1 MPDAGPG
8 ARPVG
13 RGRPCDGEPVDFRRL
28 SALAHPQPEAAC
40 TVTSK
45 ACVLRALQT
54 AHACACGPERWHDAR
69 WAGTASGWG
78 AVRPARLARGAS
90 AGSTPG
96 SRCLPPSSLRFLQ
109 ALVVVRHVLGQRACI
124 NVAASRASRSTP
136 CALRRAA
143 KLGGTGTRSR
153 LLLWAF
159 VVSRRRW
166 CFCLHKPRGA
176 WRLRRNAHSK
186 LFTHQCMRIAWGYP
200 RASGLPVVSC
210 QP

>member
-1 MPDAGPG
+1 M
-8 ARPVG
+8 
-13 RGRPCDGEPVDFRRL
+13 DFRRL
-28 SALAHPQPEAAC
+28 SVLAHLQPEAAC

-96 SRCLPPSSLRFLQ
+96 SRCLPPSSLRFLK

-136 CALRRAA
+136 CVQAGRETRGHGHTQPPATLGVCRLQATLVRLPAQTTGSLAPPPECALKIIHTTVHAY
-143 KLGGTGTRSR
+143 R
-153 LLLWAF
+153 L
-159 VVSRRRW
+159 
-166 CFCLHKPRGA
+166 
-176 WRLRRNAHSK
+176 
-186 LFTHQCMRIAWGYP
+186 GYP